1 MMSDCSC
8 CGRDSAKAP
17 TRGALSVEKA
27 QGWLRLMTNCSWC
40 GYLARLSK
48 GPHVRESK
56 RRESS
61 GLFAAA
67 VEVQLLWARLSKGPH
82 VKGPERREGPGLTEV
97 DVELRLLWARLSTGP
112 T

>member
-1 MMSDCSC
+1 M
-8 CGRDSAKAP
+8 
-17 TRGALSVEKA
+17 
-27 QGWLRLMTNCSWC
+27 RLMTNCSWC

-67 VEVQLLWARLSKGPH
+67 VEVQLLWARLSKGPN
-82 VKGPERREGPGLTEV
+82 VRETERRA
-97 DVELRLLWARLSTGP
+97 LRARLSKGGSP
-112 T
+112 SVEKAPRAGDVVPKYSCWG